1 MKRRFNYTQRRKI
14 LRSQV
19 AIAWVEPENEN
30 EPLRFDGELNLE
42 LDPPLPSNAE
52 VFLEVYNG
60 PILMR
65 FQCGTVDS
73 LSLPVNRE
81 LTDFSPG
88 QRPLFRVKVTSPD
101 DPLKRLLARA
111 DSISPMSPHEA
122 KTGRKAILPV
132 ELEDLGDLVWRVK
145 MDDPDQPILQL
156 NKAINEPNAISTM
169 AKEGDF
175 LGLVY
180 PAVMREIL
188 STLLHPD
195 STSDETHPWIDFGAR
210 MAGCM
215 PPNDD
220 DFDETESDDFT
231 KECHIWIE
239 KAVAGFASHFEV
251 SRAFVTSKIQS
262 NNEV

>member
-14 LRSQV
+14 PRSQV
-19 AIAWVEPENEN
+19 AIAWVEAENEN

-42 LDPPLPSNAE
+42 LDPPLPPSAE
-52 VFLEVYNG
+52 VFLEAYSG

-65 FQCGTVDS
+65 FPCGTAS
-73 LSLPVNRE
+73 KPSLPPERV
-81 LTDFSPG
+81 LTDFAPG

-122 KTGRKAILPV
+122 KTGRKSILPV
-132 ELEDLGDLVWRVK
+132 ELVDLDDQVWRVN

-156 NKAINEPNAISTM
+156 NKSINEPNDISAM

-180 PAVMREIL
+180 PAIMREIL
-188 STLLHPD
+188 SILLHKD
-195 STSDETHPWIDFGAR
+195 TTADETHQWIVFGSR
-210 MAGCM
+210 MAGCT
-215 PPNDD
+215 PPDNDE
-220 DFDETESDDFT
+220 FDESSDEDFV
-231 KECHIWIE
+231 KECRDWIE
-239 KAVAGFASHFEV
+239 KAVTGFASHFEV

-262 NNEV
+262 KNEA